1 MVLEHYLDVG
11 GVDGEASAPDTK
23 NQIRLRGWTMGLDRP
38 QGQSAEIADFVATKF
53 VDSSSPLLMTMCAE
67 GRVSP
72 QVKLMMR
79 AVGQTNPRLLVDL
92 RDVMVRSVSIE
103 TDADSEP
110 IERVVLSFERLWFG
124 TSRVDRGTTTEDRT
138 WFAWDLQQNQPA
150 T

>member
-23 NQIRLRGWTMGLDRP
+23 NQIRLRGWTLGLDRP
-38 QGQSAEIADFVATKF
+38 QGRPADVADFVATKF
-53 VDSSSPLLMTMCAE
+53 IDASSPLLMTMCAE

-92 RDVMVRSVSIE
+92 RDVTVRSVSILSEDDAEPVE
-103 TDADSEP
+103 T
-110 IERVVLSFERLWFG
+110 VVLSFSRIWFG
-124 TSRVDRGTTTEDRT
+124 TSRVDRGTTTDDRT
-138 WFAWDLQQNQPA
+138 WFAWDVDRDAPA
-150 T
+150 S